1 MADQRLTHGCAR
13 SRLLD
18 QRPGQ
23 INLTGSGQLL
33 QFGGSRLVENGA
45 QVNVQGGALTV
56 GHFANVA
63 LPRLVPSR

>member
-45 QVNVQGGALTV
+45 QVQGRALTV